1 MKTKALKILYL
12 GLILLVP
19 LFGGC
24 QEEGSPLESGDLVSL
39 TKIPENPDYA
49 SLPLVGTRWK
59 LIGFVDSKLEMIKL
73 AEPDSDSNYILVFS
87 EDGKLQGQTS
97 TNTANGRYSLSNNSL
112 LISNFTNST
121 EINELFDGL
130 SYIKAMKMVNSFDI
144 TSKGLKLIYDQDKYL
159 LFKPASIND
168 LCSLQSELD
177 NTENECLGEFLFH
190 IKNVSGK
197 MKFSETLGYYVQ
209 IQTQGT
215 YDCSILGIV
224 CDDKDVRELEGSTLS
239 FSADFHNYGLNYSP
253 PIGGQK
259 VFSLNNLTFK

>member
-1 MKTKALKILYL
+1 V

-24 QEEGSPLESGDLVSL
+24 QENETPLEPGSTVSL
-39 TKIPENPDYA
+39 DRIPENPDYA

-112 LISNFTNST
+112 SISNFTNST

-130 SYIKAMKMVNSFDI
+130 SYIKAMNMVN
-144 TSKGLKLIYDQDKYL
+144 TYEVTTKGLKLIYDQEKYL
-159 LFKPASIND
+159 LFKP
-168 LCSLQSELD
+168 
-177 NTENECLGEFLFH
+177 
-190 IKNVSGK
+190 IK
-197 MKFSETLGYYVQ
+197 
-209 IQTQGT
+209 
-215 YDCSILGIV
+215 
-224 CDDKDVRELEGSTLS
+224 
-239 FSADFHNYGLNYSP
+239 
-253 PIGGQK
+253 
-259 VFSLNNLTFK
+259 